1 LSGSEAQPRLV
12 NHYGDVLLIQF
23 KEYYIDDNGNEMP
36 LSETKEPIAVVIGS
50 PGLHPAVANALM
62 EMREGETR
70 VITINASDRV
80 GPRDPMNIITVPR
93 KPLEEMGFSPS
104 VGQTIAMGMRVGRI
118 TQVTE
123 DTITVDFNHP
133 LAGKTIFSRV
143 TLVKKL
149 KNDAEKVHAIIK
161 SHFGQYADAVTVKI
175 RKDTIDIYMTPDVLL
190 MPNFQN
196 VLAFVGMALA
206 IAVPKKVAQYHIS
219 PKVIQM
225 GGGDTR
231 PIAKIQ

>member
-1 LSGSEAQPRLV
+1 MSGSEAQPKLV

-23 KEYYIDDNGNEMP
+23 KEYYIDDNGNET
-36 LSETKEPIAVVIGS
+36 LLNETKEPVAVVIGS

-70 VITINASDRV
+70 IITINASDRV
-80 GPRDPMNIITVPR
+80 GPRDPMNVITVPR
-93 KPLEEMGFSPS
+93 KPLEDMGFSPS
-104 VGQTIAMGMRVGRI
+104 VGQTIAMGMRMGRI
-118 TQVTE
+118 IQVAE

-133 LAGKTIFSRV
+133 LAGRTIFSKV

-149 KNDAEKVHAIIK
+149 KSDTEKVHALIK

-190 MPNFQN
+190 MPNFQGI
-196 VLAFVGMALA
+196 LAFVGMALA
-206 IAVPKKVAQYHIS
+206 IAVPKRVAQYHIS
-219 PKVIQM
+219 PRVIQM
-225 GGGDTR
+225 GGEDTR
-231 PIAKIQ
+231 PPVKAQ

>member
-1 LSGSEAQPRLV
+1 LSGSEVKPKLV

-23 KEYYIDDNGNEMP
+23 KEYYIDDNGNET
-36 LSETKEPIAVVIGS
+36 LLNETKEPMAVVIGS

-62 EMREGETR
+62 EMTEGETR

-80 GPRDPMNIITVPR
+80 GPRDPMNVITVPR
-93 KPLEEMGFSPS
+93 NPVEEMGFSPS
-104 VGQTIAMGMRVGRI
+104 VGQTIAVGMRVGRI
-118 TQVTE
+118 VQVTE

-133 LAGKTIFSRV
+133 LAGKTIFSKV

-149 KNDAEKVHAIIK
+149 KGDAEKVHAVIK

-206 IAVPKKVAQYHIS
+206 IAVPKRVAQYHIS
-219 PKVIQM
+219 PRVIQM
-225 GGGDTR
+225 GGEDTR
-231 PIAKIQ
+231 PPVKVQ